1 MGREAAGVPAAMYG
15 GAAALHDADVCV
27 IGGGMAGLAA
37 ALSAARRGAEVVCM
51 HDRPV
56 LGGNASSECRVHI
69 CGADRHNSNPN
80 ARETGILEELRLRN
94 LSVNPQQS
102 FSVWDTVLYD
112 TVRRQER
119 LKVLLNCS
127 CQGADVAGGRIA
139 SVAGWQATTYTRHVV
154 RAKVFIDCSGDAILA
169 PLTGAA
175 FRVGR
180 EGRDE
185 YGESLAPEAPDA
197 GTMGMTLAFSAVEHD
212 RPQPFTPP
220 PWARRFERCEDLP
233 GDWRSHGWWR
243 LGYWWVELG
252 GMDDSIHDTEK
263 VRDDLLAV
271 LYGVWDHVKN
281 RCAHHRDAAANWAL
295 DWVQFL
301 PAKRESRRYVGRHVL
316 TQQEVMS
323 GGKFP
328 DAVAYGGWTIDEH
341 PPVGVRCAEFGLQP
355 AYHAAPPLYGIPYG
369 VLVAGSPKRDSS
381 RFGVPRDVENLMFAG
396 RCASCTHIAMSSTR
410 VMGTAAV
417 MGQAAGTAAAMAVRR
432 GVAPAGLA
440 DGIDELQQALLA
452 DDAYLPGV
460 RQRFNDATARADY
473 RASAGDP
480 RPLRDGINRPVGRG
494 TPKRDASRLGDPDD
508 DHAWGAPVGAT
519 LEIRLAA
526 PAIVRRLVLIA
537 DSSLHLEIQMS
548 FWQADDQ
555 LTAPPASLAKAATVE
570 VLADGRWQASGGVR
584 DNDQR
589 LIRIP
594 VGRRVEAV
602 RVRLDDTWGA
612 DPTRLFAA
620 YVE

>member
-1 MGREAAGVPAAMYG
+1 MGRQAV
-15 GAAALHDADVCV
+15 HDVDVCV
-27 IGGGMAGLAA
+27 VGGGMAGLAA
-37 ALSAARRGAEVVCM
+37 ALSAARRGAEVVCI

-80 ARETGILEELRLRN
+80 ARETGVLEELRLRN

-102 FSVWDTVLYD
+102 FSVWDSVLYD
-112 TVRRQER
+112 AVRRQEG

-127 CQGADVAGGRIA
+127 GQAAEMDGQRIA
-139 SVAGWQATTYTRHVV
+139 SVAAWQATTYTRHVV
-154 RAKVFIDCSGDAILA
+154 RAKVFIDCSGDGILA
-169 PLTGAA
+169 PLTSAA
-175 FRVGR
+175 YRVGR

-185 YGESLAPEAPDA
+185 FGESLAPEKPDA

-212 RPQPFTPP
+212 RPHPFTPP
-220 PWARRFERCEDLP
+220 PWARRFDRCEDLP
-233 GDWRSHGWWR
+233 GGWRGHGWWR

-252 GMDDSIHDTEK
+252 GMDDSIHDTER

-271 LYGVWDHVKN
+271 LFGVWDHIKN
-281 RCAHHRDAAANWAL
+281 RCDHHRDAAAHWAL

-316 TQQEVMS
+316 TQQDVLS
-323 GGKFP
+323 GGTFP

-341 PPVGVRCAEFGLQP
+341 PPVGVRCAEFGLEP

-369 VLVAGSPKRDSS
+369 ALVS
-381 RFGVPRDVENLMFAG
+381 RDVANLMFAG

-410 VMGTAAV
+410 VMGTACS
-417 MGQAAGTAAAMAVRR
+417 MGQAAGTAAALAVRHGADPL
-432 GVAPAGLA
+432 GVE
-440 DGIDELQQALLA
+440 DRIDELQQALLA

-460 RQRFNDATARADY
+460 RQRFNDATVHADY

-480 RPLRDGINRPVGRG
+480 GSLRDGVNRPVG
-494 TPKRDASRLGDPDD
+494 DD

-519 LEIRLAA
+519 LEIHLAE
-526 PAIVRRLVLIA
+526 PAVVRRLVLVA

-555 LTAPPASLAKAATVE
+555 LTAPPASLLKAASVE
-570 VLADGRWQASGGVR
+570 VLADGCWRASGGIR

-589 LIRIP
+589 LIRVPI
-594 VGRRVEAV
+594 GRRVQAV
-602 RVRLDDTWGA
+602 RIRLDETWGA